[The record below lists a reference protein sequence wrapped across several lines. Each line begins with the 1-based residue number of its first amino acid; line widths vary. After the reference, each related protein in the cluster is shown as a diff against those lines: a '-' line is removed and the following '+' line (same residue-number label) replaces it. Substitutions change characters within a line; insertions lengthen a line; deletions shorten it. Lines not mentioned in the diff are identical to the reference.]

1 MAGRKSAAVM
11 QQLEQIKHY
20 KVMLEE
26 FAYTEEEIA
35 SSSFYVWDE
44 SAYNENGQGW
54 TLFTPEPLPE
64 SESEPEG

>member
-1 MAGRKSAAVM
+1 MPE
-11 QQLEQIKHY
+11 L
-20 KVMLEE
+20 
-26 FAYTEEEIA
+26 TEEEIA